1 MNEMVRS
8 LTHRSLI
15 MWQVEVEEYNR
26 MTQESFPVE
35 STYFRNFYDA
45 LRFIENV
52 KASNCNCSI
61 WLTELMEDPE
71 STGDYIDTGNISCY
85 QEANF
90 A

>member
-1 MNEMVRS
+1 
-8 LTHRSLI
+8 

-35 STYFRNFYDA
+35 NKYFRSFYDA

-61 WLTELMEDPE
+61 WLTELIEDPE
-71 STGDYIDTGNISCY
+71 SLCDYIDTGNISCY

-90 A
+90 T

>member
-8 LTHRSLI
+8 LTHWSLT

-35 STYFRNFYDA
+35 STYFRDFYDA

-71 STGDYIDTGNISCY
+71 STCDYIDTGNISCY